1 MIKANPKAVG
11 GFVLGAIALAI
22 VAVIVFGSGKLFSER
37 ETFVVFFSGS
47 LQGLRVGAPVQ
58 LRGVQ
63 IGTVTDISVQV
74 RNDEEEFVLP
84 VLIEIDISQI
94 KDVNGRP
101 LSENADRVE
110 VGLDRL
116 IELGL
121 RAQLVSQSFVTGQQT
136 VQLDLLPDS
145 EIHLEDAD
153 LKYPQ
158 IPTTPSTISRLKS
171 SADTLME
178 RTGATMDELKK
189 VLSQKN
195 RENLSRILEN
205 GALASGEI
213 GGVATKLE
221 GVVDDL
227 QGLVATVKDA
237 APQFGVL
244 LDEGRE
250 TLISYQAVATRAER
264 LLAENEEGITQA
276 IVELRTLEGKLART
290 ADTATRLLSENRQGI
305 RDFTDTGLYEFT
317 NLAVDSQAAV
327 EQFRRVLEEMERDPA
342 RFFFGQPG
350 RVEVK

>member
-47 LQGLRVGAPVQ
+47 VQGLRVGAPVQ

-189 VLSQKN
+189 VFSEQN
-195 RENLSRILEN
+195 RHNLSVILEN

-221 GVVDDL
+221 AVVEDL
-227 QGLVATVKDA
+227 QVLVATVKDDS
-237 APQFGVL
+237 PKLELL
-244 LDEGRE
+244 LDEGQK
-250 TLISYQAVATRAER
+250 TLSSYRDVALRADR
-264 LLAENEEGITQA
+264 VLAENEEGIAQA
-276 IVELRTLEGKLART
+276 IAGLRTLEAKLTRLTDA
-290 ADTATRLLSENRQGI
+290 ATRLISENRRGI
-305 RDFTDTGLYEFT
+305 ADFSSNGLYEFT

-327 EQFRRVLEEMERDPA
+327 EQLRRVLEEMERDPA